1 MFRTRSQ
8 GFGLMETVIALG
20 ILTAVLGT
28 SVGLAR
34 FSVRASADSQV
45 RIVAYNLAQRKIE
58 QIRQQRDN
66 NWLSVGKSWLSDNS
80 SQGTW
85 CRTSSETKNYPHPP
99 VTFTLTTACADVSP
113 ATPNNN
119 IKKITITIAWSDQGV
134 NKSIILET
142 KLSNWK
148 QF

>member
-1 MFRTRSQ
+1 MKRKTFKA
-8 GFGLMETVIALG
+8 FGLMETVLALG

-58 QIRQQRDN
+58 QMRQQRDN
-66 NWLSVGKSWLSDNS
+66 NWLTSGKSWRSDWCQTS
-80 SQGTW
+80 TSQTI
-85 CRTSSETKNYPHPP
+85 NHPYPP
-99 VTFTLTTACADVSP
+99 VAFTLTSACADVNP
-113 ATPNNN
+113 AVPDNN
-119 IKKITITIAWSDQGV
+119 IKKITITIAWSDRGI

-142 KLSNWK
+142 KLSNWT